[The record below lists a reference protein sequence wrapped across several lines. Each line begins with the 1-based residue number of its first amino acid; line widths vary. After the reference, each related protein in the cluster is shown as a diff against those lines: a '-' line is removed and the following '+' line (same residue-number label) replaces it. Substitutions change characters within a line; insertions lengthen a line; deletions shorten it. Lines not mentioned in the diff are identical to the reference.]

1 MNDDITIT
9 TLPTL
14 HLSRP
19 VKTAD
24 GTEIAD
30 LTLDFDKLT
39 SADLRQADRL
49 RVQLSDA
56 KAVDTGKMVSVL
68 RLDPTFQMAVGWLA
82 ACKGTP
88 GLHAQDVLG
97 VSLVDMLLLGEEA
110 SDYFFD
116 R

>member
-1 MNDDITIT
+1 MNDDMTIT
-9 TLPTL
+9 TATTL

-19 VKTAD
+19 IKTAD
-24 GTEIAD
+24 GKEIAD
-30 LTLDFDKLT
+30 LTLNFDALS

-49 RVQLSDA
+49 RTQMTDA
-56 KAVDTGKMVSVL
+56 KAVDAGKMMSVL
-68 RLDPTFQMAVGWLA
+68 RLDANFQMAVGWLA

-88 GLHAQDVLG
+88 GLHAQDVLS

-110 SDYFFD
+110 SDYFFA